1 MLGSVR
7 KKQLCKNELF
17 LTKKV
22 TGKGKACYF
31 TYPALPFFLLSS
43 DRLRFLKPLI
53 LLIFMVGFCA
63 YPAVAQAPSP
73 LPMISRLDAR
83 DAAFRQYMQDVEAS
97 RRLLFS
103 SRQNRGHADL
113 VERLASSLTIFAYIP
128 QAGADIFSIAA
139 RCNIPIA
146 TLASLNRLSNRE
158 DLVPGRVLLLPSVP
172 GIFVAE
178 TPGNSLERLISA
190 ARAEDGGERGIV
202 LSIPREGRTE
212 RFLFIPGDDFTAT
225 ERIFFLDR
233 GFQFPLREFRVTS
246 LYGPRINPVTG
257 RHGIHRGID
266 LAAPYGTEVFAVRRG
281 TVISQGYDAILGYY
295 IILAHDNN
303 WASLYGHLSR
313 INTVLRQEVQSGTVI
328 GRVGSTGQSTGPH
341 LHFEI
346 HHYGQTRDPAT
357 VLRNFR
363 SHTGR

>member
-1 MLGSVR
+1 MNV
-7 KKQLCKNELF
+7 F
-17 LTKKV
+17 LTGKATVIGK
-22 TGKGKACYF
+22 TKGKACYLM
-31 TYPALPFFLLSS
+31 YPALPFFLASFE
-43 DRLRFLKPLI
+43 RLRFFNRLVLI
-53 LLIFMVGFCA
+53 LLMTGFVA
-63 YPAVAQAPSP
+63 YSAAAQAPSP
-73 LPMISRLDAR
+73 LPMISRLDTR
-83 DAAFRQYMQDVEAS
+83 DAVFRQYLQDVEAA
-97 RRLLFS
+97 RRLLFT
-103 SRQNRGHADL
+103 SRRGQGSADL
-113 VERLASSLTIFAYIP
+113 TERLASSLTIFAYIP
-128 QAGADIFSIAA
+128 GAGENLFSIAA
-139 RCNIPIA
+139 RCNIPIS
-146 TLASLNRLSNRE
+146 TLASLNRLSNQE
-158 DLVPGRVLLLPSVP
+158 DLAPGQVLLLPSVP
-172 GIFVAE
+172 GIFIAE
-178 TPGNSLERLISA
+178 TPDNSLERLISA

-202 LSIPREGRTE
+202 LSIPRDGRTE
-212 RFLFIPGDDFTAT
+212 RFLFIPGDDFTPT

-281 TVISQGYDAILGYY
+281 TVISQGYDAILGNY

-303 WASLYGHLSR
+303 WASLYGHLSQ

-346 HHYGQTRDPAT
+346 HHYGRTRDPAT

-363 SHTGR
+363 SHIGR